1 MQLRREAEA
10 LLAERKGETQGSKKN
25 GVGAKGTA
33 ENTFQ
38 VSVRMHASAAVAV
51 SSMLLKSKDVCIFI
65 EHLLWFT

>member
-33 ENTFQ
+33 ENAFQ
-38 VSVRMHASAAVAV
+38 VSVRIHTRALRRCFKYVAEIE
-51 SSMLLKSKDVCIFI
+51 DVCIFI